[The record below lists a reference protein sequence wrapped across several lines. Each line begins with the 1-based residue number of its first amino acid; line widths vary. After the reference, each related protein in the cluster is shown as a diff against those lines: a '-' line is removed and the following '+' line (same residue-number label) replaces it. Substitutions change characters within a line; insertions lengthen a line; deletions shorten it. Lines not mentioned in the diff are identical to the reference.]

1 MKSLRAHVL
10 WFFLSVG
17 VSLLVYLSSQEDFP
31 LTIGTFSLSFFAYLM
46 MYFCRKDLSIQ
57 RWEYLALIT
66 FLIPLFSIPTLSPDF
81 YRFLWDGE
89 LTTLGI
95 HPYAFTPNEII
106 EQGLIEGNSYMHDLY
121 ANITD
126 LSKKHYSPY
135 PTINQVYFIVP
146 AWITDSI
153 FPALIIMRLMILL
166 TLMIGYRFLKKI
178 LIKTGIPIVN
188 VVLLLFN
195 PFLII
200 EVMDNLH
207 FEGVMMAWLIIGL
220 YYLIIKKWVLG
231 SLFWGVAIA
240 VKLTPLILLPT
251 FLRYFKI
258 KRSILL
264 YVLIV
269 TLSTLLTMIMLWPE
283 YAGNVLRSIRLY
295 FNNFEFNASVLEI
308 IKWCVDPFTEYSP
321 TPIAGPI
328 TVLLGTISIFF
339 IAWWRPINTVKE
351 LLSRFM
357 WLYVVY
363 LIFATTV
370 HPWYII
376 LPLVFSIFSS
386 NKGVLAWSF
395 LIMLSYGFY
404 HWDSKWMS
412 ESLIVAEYF
421 GLFLCLFLGK
431 KIDTLLKKMTS
442 RFSA

>member
-1 MKSLRAHVL
+1 MKSIRAHVL
-10 WFFLSVG
+10 WFILSFG
-17 VSLLVYLSSQEDFP
+17 ILLLVYFSSQANFP
-31 LTIGTFSLSFFAYLM
+31 LTISTFSLSFATYLLL
-46 MYFCRKDLSIQ
+46 YFCRKDLSIKH
-57 RWEYLALIT
+57 WEYLALMT

-106 EQGLIEGNSYMHDLY
+106 EQGLVEGNLYMKELY

-135 PTINQVYFIVP
+135 PTVNQLYFIVP
-146 AWITDSI
+146 AWITESI
-153 FPALIIMRLMILL
+153 FPALIVMRLTILG
-166 TLMIGYRFLKKI
+166 TLIVGYRFLKKI
-178 LIKTGIPIVN
+178 LVQTDIPVIN
-188 VVLLLFN
+188 IILILFN
-195 PFLII
+195 PFFII

-207 FEGVMMAWLIIGL
+207 FEGVMMAYLIIGL
-220 YYLIIKKWVLG
+220 YYLIKKNWIIG
-231 SLFWGVAIA
+231 SFLWGMAVA

-258 KRSILL
+258 KRSIALYLL
-264 YVLIV
+264 ITTSSV
-269 TLSTLLTMIMLWPE
+269 LLTMILLWPS
-283 YAGNVLRSIRLY
+283 YLKNVLRSIQLY
-295 FNNFEFNASVLEI
+295 FNNFEFNASILEI
-308 IKWCVDPFTEYSP
+308 VKWCVDPFIEYSP
-321 TPIAGPI
+321 TPVAGPI
-328 TVLLGTISIFF
+328 TTLLGAVSILL
-339 IAWWRPINTVKE
+339 IAWWRPIDNVKQ

-376 LPLVFSIFSS
+376 LPLVFSVFSS
-386 NKGVLAWSF
+386 NKGVLAWTF

-404 HWDSKWMS
+404 HWESKWIS
-412 ESLIVAEYF
+412 NSLILIEYI
-421 GLFLCLFLGK
+421 GLFICLIFGK
-431 KIDTLLKKMTS
+431 QLDILLKKMTK